1 MLGTLT
7 HVTATWVK
15 VPSKADVNDLKWTVG
30 PIENFKKLYRIFF
43 LPYLALILCWSIDGV
58 ACISIFYYMEMLDH
72 AISHVWLHFFNLPP
86 YVEGEKNHPNIAFF
100 AFDHG
105 RNSTQAV
112 CSASVCA
119 IHYNIVSQQLLNQI
133 TNG

>member
-30 PIENFKKLYRIFF
+30 PIENFQKTTSDIF

-72 AISHVWLHFFNLPP
+72 AISHVWLQ
-86 YVEGEKNHPNIAFF
+86 
-100 AFDHG
+100 HG
-105 RNSTQAV
+105 LS
-112 CSASVCA
+112 
-119 IHYNIVSQQLLNQI
+119 IHYTIVSQQLLNQI
-133 TNG
+133 YNG